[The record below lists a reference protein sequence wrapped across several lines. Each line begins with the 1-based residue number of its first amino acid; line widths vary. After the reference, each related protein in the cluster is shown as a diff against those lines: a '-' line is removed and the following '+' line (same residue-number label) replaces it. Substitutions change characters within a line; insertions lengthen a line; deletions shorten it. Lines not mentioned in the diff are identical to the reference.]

1 MRLNV
6 RLYKNED
13 PLGSPGFNAMLK
25 LLEEIDAT
33 RAMDRRVPR

>member
-6 RLYKNED
+6 RLYKDED
-13 PLGSPGFNAMLK
+13 PLGSPGCKARVK
-25 LLEEIDAT
+25 LFEEIDAT